1 MVWHHNN
8 SFSDSAAHRDCKIS
22 FTELQALIAVAM
34 ALVGIGIGVGKVLAD
49 ISFLKKEAATMRKEH
64 LEIKLEQIEMKLIL
78 KQIVRKLK
86 ISY

>member
-1 MVWHHNN
+1 M
-8 SFSDSAAHRDCKIS
+8 S
-22 FTELQALIAVAM
+22 FTELQALSAVAM

-49 ISFLKKEAATMRKEH
+49 ISSLKKEATIMRKEH

-78 KQIVRKLK
+78 KQIARKLK